1 MTPIIIGEKNAQI
14 CLIQPVDEHDASFLE
29 KEYALIR
36 DFTDQT
42 PFVLAAFQVDSWNR
56 DLSPWEAP
64 AVFGK
69 EDFGDGADRTLRYIE
84 EELLPAVRRDYFPD
98 TDDICY
104 IIGGYSLAG
113 LFALWAIYQ
122 TGCFEGCAAASPS
135 VWFPGFQDYAT
146 ANSPHAD
153 NIYLSLGDREEKA
166 KNPVMSTVG
175 DCIRSLSAHYEKDR
189 SLRHI
194 LEWNEGNHF
203 KDADLRTA
211 KAFAWCINAR

>member
-1 MTPIIIGEKNAQI
+1 MTPIIYGEKNAHI

-36 DFTDQT
+36 DFTDRT

-56 DLSPWEAP
+56 DLSPWEAS

-69 EDFGDGADRTLRYIE
+69 EGFGGGADHTLRYIE
-84 EELLPAVRRDYFPD
+84 EELLPAVRKDYFPD
-98 TDDICY
+98 TDDIRY

-113 LFALWAIYQ
+113 LFALWAVYR
-122 TGCFEGCAAASPS
+122 TNLFAGCAAASPS
-135 VWFPGFQDYAT
+135 VWFPGFSDYAT
-146 ANSPHAD
+146 ENSPHAE

-166 KNPVMSTVG
+166 KNPVMSAVG
-175 DCIRSLSAHYEKDR
+175 DCIRSLSAHYEKAR

-211 KAFAWCINAR
+211 KAFAWCIDTR